1 MSIQA
6 AQTLFGSGSLQVRAV
21 TRAWFAVGVG
31 ANDPSSNNLF
41 AINGNSSV
49 CASQTQ
55 TLTAVNIPNGTT
67 VTSWTANPANTVN
80 LVPNGNTCTV
90 TRNGNSNSLV
100 TISATISTC
109 NGTITATKSINV
121 GFPTTLWDV
130 NGCQYP
136 EAAIAEDIEGSPCNT
151 QCYSP
156 SINKWWCAQPVY
168 NATNVTWQKMWSIPS
183 TYNFWSGSWSG
194 NSNNVSIMFKSP
206 NQSVVLKTTISNPCG
221 SIEQYYCFS
230 STNVLCSGNF
240 RTADCKQYE
249 VSLIKNTNRL
259 NIQEKSEKC
268 EGTNQIQIN
277 LIQIIDKVGNI
288 VKEQKLND
296 RQQFYELDLSSIKN
310 DIYFVLLQYDNH
322 VETHQ
327 IGIFK

>member
-1 MSIQA
+1 MFYGDGNGTIFGNLTALDVCAHEFGHGICEYTCNLGYNYSESGSLNEGFSDIWGAVIEAWAMPNNPPKNRWLLGEEFYIQSPQFLRSMNNPNSSPNLQPDTYGGTYWTNGSNEPHKGSGILNFWFYLLSDGGCGTNDLNNNYFVPAIGITDAAKIAYKTEQLLSSGSNYSQARTMSIQA

-121 GFPTTLWDV
+121 GFPTTLL
-130 NGCQYP
+130 
-136 EAAIAEDIEGSPCNT
+136 DIDS
-151 QCYSP
+151 
-156 SINKWWCAQPVY
+156 
-168 NATNVTWQKMWSIPS
+168 
-183 TYNFWSGSWSG
+183 
-194 NSNNVSIMFKSP
+194 
-206 NQSVVLKTTISNPCG
+206 
-221 SIEQYYCFS
+221 
-230 STNVLCSGNF
+230 
-240 RTADCKQYE
+240 
-249 VSLIKNTNRL
+249 
-259 NIQEKSEKC
+259 
-268 EGTNQIQIN
+268 
-277 LIQIIDKVGNI
+277 
-288 VKEQKLND
+288 
-296 RQQFYELDLSSIKN
+296 
-310 DIYFVLLQYDNH
+310 H
-322 VETHQ
+322 
-327 IGIFK
+327 